1 MEPQSSQSNTLCIDV
16 SGIKLGKNQA
26 ADMKSVK
33 PKLSNGVLLVN
44 IAPMDSCLCA
54 GIDAT
59 VRTSK
64 L

>member
-1 MEPQSSQSNTLCIDV
+1 MEPQSFQSNTLCIGINV

-44 IAPMDSCLCA
+44 IGPMDSCLNA
-54 GIDAT
+54 GI
-59 VRTSK
+59 
-64 L
+64 